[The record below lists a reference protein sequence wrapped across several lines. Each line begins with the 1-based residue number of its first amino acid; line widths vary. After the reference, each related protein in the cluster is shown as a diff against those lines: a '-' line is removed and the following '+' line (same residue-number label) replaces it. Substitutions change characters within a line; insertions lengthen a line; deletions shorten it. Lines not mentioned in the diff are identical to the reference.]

1 MKTTKEFPATHSMST
16 QWFVADE
23 EGNIALFDFDENG
36 PVPVNIP
43 SENNSNLMTA
53 EEDLGAK
60 DENSIEYF
68 ELTDE
73 QFWGICERGKISP
86 LLLV

>member
-1 MKTTKEFPATHSMST
+1 
-16 QWFVADE
+16 
-23 EGNIALFDFDENG
+23 
-36 PVPVNIP
+36 
-43 SENNSNLMTA
+43 MTA

-73 QFWGICERGKISP
+73 QVEELMLNAVSP
-86 LLLV
+86 SEYDVENVYDLFV